1 MKMTTKTQTTKT
13 ITPQVPTIVFDDKGL
28 ISILLHINMSKF
40 AEVTAITEPKI
51 NKSKKVEKDGKI
63 EKVLNTKFFGIEKIS
78 KMNVNF
84 GGIYKNA
91 VEKKME
97 KEGIEGDY
105 TPAPLSWGQ
114 HYRDSRVIIEHK
126 GNFYAQLRPLRAD
139 FVSYRW
145 AENKEDMTEEE
156 IKEMKT
162 FFPKKKEGTRQP
174 SKDKVIIRTIKISNI
189 REIRMNKTRYQRG
202 S

>member
-1 MKMTTKTQTTKT
+1 METTKTTITKT
-13 ITPQVPTIVFDDKGL
+13 TQEKQVPTVVFNDDSL
-28 ISILLHINMSKF
+28 IKTLLYINMSKF

-51 NKSKKVEKDGKI
+51 NKSKKIEKDGKI
-63 EKVLNTKFFGIEKIS
+63 EKILNTKFFGIEKIS

-97 KEGIEGDY
+97 KEGIKGDY

-114 HYRDSRVIIEHK
+114 HFEDSRVIIEHK
-126 GNFYAQLRPLRAD
+126 GNFYVQIRALRAD

-145 AENKEDMTEEE
+145 ADTKEDMTEQE
-156 IKEMKT
+156 IQEMKT
-162 FFPKKKEGTRQP
+162 FFPQKKEGTRQP
-174 SKDKVIIRTIKISNI
+174 SEEKVIIRAIKINNI
-189 REIRMNKTRYQRG
+189 REVRMDGVRYQRG